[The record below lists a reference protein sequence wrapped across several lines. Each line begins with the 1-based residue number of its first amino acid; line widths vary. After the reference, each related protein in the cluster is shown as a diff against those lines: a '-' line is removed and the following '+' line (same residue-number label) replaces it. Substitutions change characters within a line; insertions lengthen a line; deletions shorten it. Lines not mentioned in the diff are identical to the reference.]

1 MDVFFV
7 LKRPSYTKKPRKIE
21 VLLLLHSGCRGFE
34 SLFAHSKEKP
44 ASAKSWKIKLSPRE
58 TLGLFVSSSDSPE
71 VAKDGSIPFRN
82 LQVRDRQRLP
92 LGA

>member
-34 SLFAHSKEKP
+34 SLFAYSKGNASIGQKP
-44 ASAKSWKIKLSPRE
+44 KDRIKPKGN
-58 TLGLFVSSSDSPE
+58 LGFFVFQFD
-71 VAKDGSIPFRN
+71 
-82 LQVRDRQRLP
+82 
-92 LGA
+92 